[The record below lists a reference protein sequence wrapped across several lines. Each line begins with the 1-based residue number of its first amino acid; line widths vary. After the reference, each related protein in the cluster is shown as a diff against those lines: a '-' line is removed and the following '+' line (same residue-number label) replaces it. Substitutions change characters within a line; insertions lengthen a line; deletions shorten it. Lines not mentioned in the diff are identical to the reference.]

1 MKVKFLTKSKSNPQN
16 ILIRVFHGKDF
27 DQTTT
32 TGLFVKKDGFSNKYG
47 KIKNIV
53 SIQDKDKINLTLED
67 LQTYIFKT
75 YNDSVINGQVITKG
89 WLKNNVDQFFNRV
102 EKTEH
107 FKRLLIS
114 WAEYYNENETIN
126 KV

>member
-53 SIQDKDKINLTLED
+53 TIQDKD
-67 LQTYIFKT
+67 
-75 YNDSVINGQVITKG
+75 
-89 WLKNNVDQFFNRV
+89 
-102 EKTEH
+102 
-107 FKRLLIS
+107 
-114 WAEYYNENETIN
+114 
-126 KV
+126 